1 MVSAKDDLC
10 VIDNI
15 EYTYSNSNGD
25 YSLFTKLL
33 IDVRTK
39 NYFEKHSDYYDGDQ
53 YNIFGRTLTGSEI
66 FLMIQYPFY
75 VPPWISATNTALSKT
90 NELTS

>member
-1 MVSAKDDLC
+1 MVSSKDDLC
-10 VIDNI
+10 VIENI

-53 YNIFGRTLTGSEI
+53 YNIFL
-66 FLMIQYPFY
+66 
-75 VPPWISATNTALSKT
+75 
-90 NELTS
+90 